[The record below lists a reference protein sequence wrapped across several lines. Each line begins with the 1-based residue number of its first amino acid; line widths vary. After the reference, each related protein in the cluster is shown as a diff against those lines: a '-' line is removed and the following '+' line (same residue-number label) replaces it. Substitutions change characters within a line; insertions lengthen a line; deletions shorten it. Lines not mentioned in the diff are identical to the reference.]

1 MAVHAII
8 SEAMVY
14 REIRPE
20 GPATKVIDRLWFLE
34 TDSGPV
40 QRIVPDGRPE
50 LIFNLGRPFESL
62 RDGAWHQQPQSFLV
76 GQLTGPMQIR
86 PTGPARIM
94 GIRFRPE
101 GAAALLRI
109 PMHEL
114 TGREI
119 PLQDLPAALRTPES
133 LDRLA
138 QSCQV
143 DRLVSEAVR
152 LIEAGG
158 GAVDVG
164 GLASRLGVSTRQ
176 LERRF
181 KESVGMSPKLF
192 CRIQR
197 FQRVFQQ
204 IEAGRGWVEAALA
217 CGYYDQ
223 AHLVRDFRDFSGEA
237 PAALLESDDLA
248 RHFLRYGGVS
258 HFSNTAPSGP
268 A

>member
-1 MAVHAII
+1 MN
-8 SEAMVY
+8 Y
-14 REIRPE
+14 REIRPV
-20 GPATKVIDRLWFLE
+20 GPAAEVVDRLWFLE
-34 TDSGPV
+34 MDSGPV
-40 QRIVPDGRPE
+40 QRIVPDCRPE
-50 LIFNLGRPFESL
+50 LIFNLGQPFESF
-62 RDGAWHQQPQSFLV
+62 RGGAWRQQPQSFLV
-76 GQLTGPMQIR
+76 GQLTGPLQVR
-86 PTGPARIM
+86 PAGPARIM

-101 GAAALLRI
+101 GAAALLRL

-114 TGREI
+114 TGCEI
-119 PLQDLPAALRTPES
+119 SLHDLPAALRSPDS
-133 LDRLA
+133 LDRLVRN
-138 QSCQV
+138 CKV
-143 DRLVSEAVR
+143 DRLASEAVR

-158 GAVDVG
+158 GAVDVARLAR
-164 GLASRLGVSTRQ
+164 GLGISTRQ

-181 KESVGMSPKLF
+181 KDAVGLSPKLF

-204 IEAGRGWVEAALA
+204 IEAGRGWVETALA

-237 PAALLESDDLA
+237 PAALLESDELA
-248 RHFLRYGGVS
+248 RHFLRHRGMS

>member
-1 MAVHAII
+1 MN
-8 SEAMVY
+8 Y
-14 REIRPE
+14 REIRPG
-20 GPATKVIDRLWFLE
+20 GPAAEIVDRLWFLE
-34 TDSGPV
+34 MDSGPV

-62 RDGAWHQQPQSFLV
+62 RDGAWHEQPQSFLV

-94 GIRFRPE
+94 GIRFCPE
-101 GAAALLRI
+101 GAAALLRL

-114 TGREI
+114 TGREVS
-119 PLQDLPAALRTPES
+119 LQDLPAALRTPES

-138 QSCQV
+138 RNCKV
-143 DRLVSEAVR
+143 DRLAREAVR
-152 LIEAGG
+152 LIEARG

-164 GLASRLGVSTRQ
+164 RVARRLGVSIRQ
-176 LERRF
+176 IERRF
-181 KESVGMSPKLF
+181 KESVGLSPKLF

-204 IEAGRGWVEAALA
+204 IEAGRSWVGAALA

-237 PAALLESDDLA
+237 PAALVESEDLA
-248 RHFLRYGGVS
+248 RHFLRYRGMS